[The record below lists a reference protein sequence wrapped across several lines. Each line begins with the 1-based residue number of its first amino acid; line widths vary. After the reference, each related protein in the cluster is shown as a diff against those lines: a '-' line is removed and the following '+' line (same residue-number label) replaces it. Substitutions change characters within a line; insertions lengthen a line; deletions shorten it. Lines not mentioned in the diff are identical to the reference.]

1 MKRFVVALLVGGMVF
16 GVVYG
21 LAATLTV
28 TGGGAQSGSTSA
40 TCDTDGVNV
49 TYQNTDA
56 DADFE
61 TATVSGIDC
70 SGTLDVGV
78 DGQDGG
84 HATVAFGTNPAGGS
98 GTTVV
103 TLVDVLS
110 SPADV
115 AALDHT
121 HVSIVQTGP

>member
-1 MKRFVVALLVGGMVF
+1 MKRLIVALLLGGAVF
-16 GVVYG
+16 STVLG

-28 TGGGAQSGSTSA
+28 TGGGAQSGSVSA
-40 TCDTDGVNV
+40 TCDSDGVNV

-61 TATVSGIDC
+61 QATVSGIDC

-84 HATVAFGTNPAGGS
+84 HATVAFGTNSAGGS
-98 GTTVV
+98 GTTIV

>member
-1 MKRFVVALLVGGMVF
+1 MKRLLIALLVGGMVF
-16 GVVYG
+16 GAVYG
-21 LAATLTV
+21 LAASLGV
-28 TGGGAQSGSTSA
+28 AGGGAQSGSVSA
-40 TCDTDGVNV
+40 VCDANGVDL
-49 TYQNTDA
+49 TWQNTDA

-61 TATVSGIDC
+61 QATVSGIDC

-84 HATVAFGTNPAGGS
+84 HATVAFGTNSAGGS